1 MQSKTQISKVKVRTD
16 DLGNVIQQ
24 GNNPEYGY
32 ITLEQDRVTVGNNGW
47 VKRSELSTILQG
59 TMDDLQS
66 LDYNAESALPGKIV
80 VREQLEP
87 FNLNDPDRNIK
98 RAGKDGIICCVDGQP
113 IYRKTFYVLDSS
125 AEDVLIAHDNSQA
138 IKEANG
144 TVEAKPSAKI
154 DKHITPEEFNG
165 EETVEDI
172 EEEEVEMEAESF
184 EL

>member
-66 LDYNAESALPGKIV
+66 LGYNAESSLPGKIV

-113 IYRKTFYVLDSS
+113 IL
-125 AEDVLIAHDNSQA
+125 
-138 IKEANG
+138 G
-144 TVEAKPSAKI
+144 
-154 DKHITPEEFNG
+154 KHSMYLTQ
-165 EETVEDI
+165 VQK
-172 EEEEVEMEAESF
+172 MY
-184 EL
+184 